1 MKNITL
7 LTLLPLL
14 GGFYGA
20 ILGSYFH
27 SKSKTPRKKRSVI
40 ALGVVCVLIIIA
52 VIVFELSS
60 GE

>member
-1 MKNITL
+1 MKNISL
-7 LTLLPLL
+7 LTFLPLF

-27 SKSKTPRKKRSVI
+27 SNNKTPKKKRSVI
-40 ALGVVCVLIIIA
+40 ALGVVCVLLIIA
-52 VIVFELSS
+52 IIVFELSS

>member
-1 MKNITL
+1 MKNISL

-27 SKSKTPRKKRSVI
+27 SNNRTPKKKRSVI

-52 VIVFELSS
+52 IIVFELSS
-60 GE
+60 EE